1 MRVEHWTNAAE
12 QGVFVGQRLLQ
23 DAGAE
28 APQPFAPVPFVWS
41 DQYDVKIQI
50 AGRFSGQDRMEVV
63 HGSLDAPRFVAIF
76 ERGGR
81 ISGVLGFSEARR
93 VDAVPAHGVRAG
105 DVRGRARIRCRRLRL
120 SATIPR
126 CRSHGRDC

>member
-12 QGVFVGQRLLQ
+12 QGVFVGQRLLHD
-23 DAGAE
+23 DAAS

-63 HGSLDAPRFVAIF
+63 HGSLDDPRFVAIF

-81 ISGVLGFSEARR
+81 VSGVLGFSEPRR
-93 VDAVPAHGVRAG
+93 VMQYRRMISERATFDAALEFAAAAAG
-105 DVRGRARIRCRRLRL
+105 
-120 SATIPR
+120 
-126 CRSHGRDC
+126 